1 MMIGLAVA
9 EAAFA
14 QGRPS
19 RGQDVLLATVTVRG
33 SANGLLGENETN
45 EGISGNGDT
54 QLTVAFRPSLRRV
67 QLQMGG
73 TTGLRYLGTRD
84 EWLPIGHTGGITFGL
99 PIGRRTSIRAMANAG
114 YIPTFS
120 LVGEPSIPIETL
132 MENPGL
138 LPSVT
143 IDYSLVRRVMYRT
156 GADLSLT
163 HQFRPGTSFTVGGT
177 YDRMTFADKS
187 DPSMGGLNGSARL
200 NHRLTRYLGFH
211 AGYTRR
217 ESLVTQRIASPVES
231 VIPESEGLALA
242 DGPATTLSVDTDTPV
257 VIEDLDVGLDFL
269 QARSLRLSRK
279 TTLNFSTGSSLVQVD
294 RRPRQ
299 IGLTAQASLS
309 YLASASATAAL
320 NYSRGVQM
328 VPGISRP
335 VFADTLSVNGVRT
348 IGRRFQLSANS
359 AYSLGHAGDTV
370 QNRGRISNLSGSAR
384 AAYTFSERGRLS
396 LDYLVTRHRL
406 GQDVDVVDTVP
417 RFLFRHSL
425 RMSLSFAIPLVR
437 DLTPVSGR

>member
-1 MMIGLAVA
+1 MMLGLAVA
-9 EAAFA
+9 AAAVA
-14 QGRPS
+14 QSRPPRGR
-19 RGQDVLLATVTVRG
+19 DVLLATVTVRG
-33 SANGLLGENETN
+33 TGNGVLGESETE
-45 EGISGNGDT
+45 EGISGNGDA
-54 QLTVAFRPSLRRV
+54 QVTVAYRPSVGRV
-67 QLQMGG
+67 QLQLGG
-73 TTGLRYLGTRD
+73 TTGMRYLGTRD
-84 EWLPIGHTGGITFGL
+84 EWLPIGHTGGMSLGMPL
-99 PIGRRTSIRAMANAG
+99 GRRTSIRAMANVG

-156 GADLSLT
+156 SADLSLT
-163 HQFRPGTSFTVGGT
+163 QQIGTGTSFSVGGT
-177 YDRMTFADKS
+177 FNQTTFPDKA
-187 DPSMGGLNGSARL
+187 DPSMGGLNGSARFT
-200 NHRLTRYLGFH
+200 HRLTRYLGFH
-211 AGYTRR
+211 AGYTRQ
-217 ESLVTQRIASPVES
+217 EALVTQRISSPVES
-231 VIPESEGLALA
+231 AIPETEGLALA
-242 DGPATTLSVDTDTPV
+242 DGLAVTQPVDTETPV

-328 VPGISRP
+328 VPGVSRP
-335 VFADTLSVNGVRT
+335 VFADTISVNGVRT
-348 IGRRFQLSANS
+348 VGRRFQLSANS

-370 QNRGRISNLSGSAR
+370 QNRGRITNLSGSAR
-384 AAYTFSERGRLS
+384 AAYTFSERGRVS

-406 GQDVDVVDTVP
+406 GEDVGVVDTVP

-437 DLTPVSGR
+437 DLTPSRGR